1 MAKDKMSEFTRWR
14 MESKNKPKLA
24 DKALEVAAREAYET
38 WTYLHDSQPNWGK
51 GGFKEAQYEWKEV
64 SRSVLRAYHQ
74 AGYLVVHQAISKA
87 MRELAD
93 DLDEELKDGSS

>member
-1 MAKDKMSEFTRWR
+1 MAKNKMSEFTRWR

-51 GGFKEAQYEWKEV
+51 ATGTLASQLRSSLGVQFKITTGSFDFIIDDIGFY
-64 SRSVLRAYHQ
+64 
-74 AGYLVVHQAISKA
+74 
-87 MRELAD
+87 
-93 DLDEELKDGSS
+93 